1 MPPACFLFVCF
12 LVFVFPQDC
21 LEVHGGSQTRGSVGP
36 ADAGLCHSNVGSE
49 PGLQPTPQ
57 LTATPDP

>member
-21 LEVHGGSQTRGSVGP
+21 LGSLGSLMFP
-36 ADAGLCHSNVGSE
+36 YTFLDCLLQIYEECHRSFDRDYTESVECFG
-49 PGLQPTPQ
+49 
-57 LTATPDP
+57 